1 VLSLL
6 FATKPTTAIKKF
18 ATIIAMTSLA
28 VSGFAQGTVIF
39 QNAIGTAIK
48 IPTYDGGGLITG
60 SNNAVAG
67 ALPAVPGGF
76 STGGVLDVGLVWGTS
91 AAQLSTIT
99 GGTLAGVVPIGT
111 AAGQIA
117 GSTVFGIPG
126 TSPNNVDFIAI
137 YMWDSSYG
145 NTLVGALACETAGGW
160 FGSAAAG
167 AGNTIYGELGT
178 PLSFTLG
185 PTPGP
190 AQPIF
195 GTTAGFYGKTV
206 LLTQSPE
213 PATVAL
219 GGLGAAALLIR
230 RRRK

>member
-1 VLSLL
+1 MKKLILTAACVG
-6 FATKPTTAIKKF
+6 AT
-18 ATIIAMTSLA
+18 L
-28 VSGFAQGTVIF
+28 SGFAQGTVIF

-48 IPTYDGGGLITG
+48 VGVYNGSGTLTG
-60 SNNAVAG
+60 SNNATSAPLP
-67 ALPAVPGGF
+67 ALPSGV

-117 GSTVFGIPG
+117 GSTVYGIPG
-126 TSPNNVDFIAI
+126 TNPNDTDFLAV
-137 YMWDSSYG
+137 YMWDASYG
-145 NTLVGALACETAGGW
+145 NTLAAALACETAGGW

-167 AGNTIYGELGT
+167 PGNTVYGALGT
-178 PLSFTLG
+178 PLAFTLG

-206 LLTQSPE
+206 VLANSPE
-213 PATVAL
+213 PTTIAL
-219 GGLGAAALLIR
+219 GGLGAAALLLF